1 MIEIKSKKIKKENTV
16 FISGSKSYTHRMLIA
31 SALADG
37 TSYLNNALC
46 SDDTNYTASAL
57 MKLGIKI
64 QKKGSKF
71 IVNGRG
77 GNFLPF
83 KDEIFLGNSG
93 TSMRLLCSLGTLG
106 EGRYL
111 FNGTKRMQ
119 QRPVHELIRALN
131 ALDIKAVS
139 INGNDCPPIE
149 IFAKKI
155 QKKDVSIDCSS
166 SSQYLSSLLLIAP
179 FTKNGLF
186 ITPLNDM
193 VSKPYVDMTLNVM
206 DKFGIKYERDGYNYF
221 SIEGRQTYK
230 SGSYEIKPDA
240 SNSSYFFL
248 IAAITKS
255 KIKVKGL
262 KKDSLQGDIKFL
274 TLLEKMGAKVSYE
287 EDGISVLGKKL
298 KAIKVDMA
306 DMPDM
311 VPSLAV
317 AALFAEGTT
326 EIFNISHLSIKES
339 NRIESVSNELLK
351 LGADVKFSDSSITIK
366 GGTLKRG
373 SKIKTYDDHRIAM
386 SFAPIG
392 LVQKGIFIEDEDCV
406 KKSFPKFWQIFE
418 SLYE

>member
-37 TSYLNNALC
+37 TSYLNNTLC
-46 SDDTNYTASAL
+46 SDDTNYTSSAL

-64 QKKGSKF
+64 QKEGSKF

-93 TSMRLLCSLGTLG
+93 TSMRLLCSLATLG
-106 EGRYL
+106 GGRYL

-119 QRPVHELIRALN
+119 QRPVHELLRALN

-179 FTKNGLF
+179 FTENGLS

-221 SIEGRQTYK
+221 SIEGGQTYK
-230 SGSYEIKPDA
+230 SGSYEIEPDA

-373 SKIKTYDDHRIAM
+373 SNIKTYDDHRIAM